1 MAEERALRPV
11 ERVVRRLVES
21 GVDPADVA
29 WRLHRSP
36 RSVKQILELSKRV
49 HAVAPPPV
57 PPQLLRPLERR
68 ILAWREAGASYAE
81 IGARF
86 RRSPRFIRRVEDLA
100 RAKLA
105 RAGTDA
111 A

>member
-36 RSVKQILELSKRV
+36 RSVKQILELSNLIV
-49 HAVAPPPV
+49 
-57 PPQLLRPLERR
+57 
-68 ILAWREAGASYAE
+68 
-81 IGARF
+81 
-86 RRSPRFIRRVEDLA
+86 
-100 RAKLA
+100 
-105 RAGTDA
+105 
-111 A
+111 